1 MATIKDVAKACGVS
15 VATVSRVMNDGP
27 KVGEETR
34 ARVKQVMIEMGY
46 RRNEYARALVTKNNA
61 TVGVVIPDITD
72 PFFAQLAKGAD
83 TIARKRKMQL
93 LLSTGEPTQQSER
106 EAIELLLDRRCEI
119 IIAHSKKLPDHEL
132 IALSEKVKG
141 LVIINRHIEAIS
153 DRCVWLDN
161 YMGGQVAADHLA
173 KLGHTDIACVFSQY
187 DIDDP
192 KLRLS
197 GFQLKY
203 QNLYPQQAIP
213 KVEYASPDHV
223 GGQLATEAL
232 LRKGVRFSALFA
244 YNDAMAIGAI
254 SALEE
259 HGLRVPQ
266 DVSVI
271 GFDDG
276 LLASY
281 TRPKLTTIHYP
292 IAAMAEEAVA
302 LAIALSEEKGE
313 ITETTHHHQPY
324 LVKRAST
331 RAINDNSEQ

>member
-15 VATVSRVMNDGP
+15 VATVSRVINDGP

-34 ARVKQVMIEMGY
+34 ARVKQVMTAMGY
-46 RRNEYARALVTKNNA
+46 RRNEYARALVTKSNA

-83 TIARKRKMQL
+83 TIARQRKMQL

-119 IIAHSKKLPDHEL
+119 IIAHSKKLPDDEL
-132 IALSEKVKG
+132 IALSQKIKG

-161 YMGGQVAADHLA
+161 HMGGQVAASHLA
-173 KLGHTDIACVFSQY
+173 ALGHTDIACVFSQY

-197 GFQLKY
+197 GFQDKY
-203 QNLYPQQAIP
+203 RSLYPQQSVP
-213 KVEYASPDHV
+213 EVEYATPDHL

-232 LRKGVRFSALFA
+232 LHQGRRFSALFA

-259 HGLRVPQ
+259 RGIKVPQ

-292 IAAMAEEAVA
+292 IANMAEQAVT
-302 LAIALSEEKGE
+302 LAIALSEDKDTTIE
-313 ITETTHHHQPY
+313 IPHHHQPY

-331 RAINDNSEQ
+331 LAITDNDE